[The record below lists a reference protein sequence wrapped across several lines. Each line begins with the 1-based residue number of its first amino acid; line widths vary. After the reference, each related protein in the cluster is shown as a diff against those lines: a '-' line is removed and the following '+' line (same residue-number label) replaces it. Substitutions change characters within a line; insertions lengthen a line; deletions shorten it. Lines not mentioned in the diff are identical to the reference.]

1 MKQTGRKEEKRGMIL
16 QLSVLIPNKPGEFGK
31 VVNMM
36 SENNVNCLS
45 VSTYDA
51 RDFGVLHLIVDQP
64 KNLKAVLE
72 DKGYTVMSS
81 NAIAVRMDHRPGYM
95 NQILMEMGNA
105 NINIE
110 CMYSF
115 MSKRDMSPVLVFRTE
130 DAAVVESFLTG
141 KGHYVFKTVEELA
154 E

>member
-1 MKQTGRKEEKRGMIL
+1 MIQ
-16 QLSVLIPNKPGEFGK
+16 QLSVLIPNKPGEFCK
-31 VVNMM
+31 VVNIM
-36 SENNVNCLS
+36 SEQNINCLS

-64 KNLKAVLE
+64 KELKAALE
-72 DKGYTVMSS
+72 EKGYTVMASG
-81 NAIAVRMDHRPGYM
+81 AIAVRMDHRPGYM
-95 NQILMEMGNA
+95 NQILTEMGNA

-115 MSKRDMSPVLVFRTE
+115 MSKKDLAPVLVFRTS
-130 DAAVVESFLTG
+130 DAAVVESFLAG

>member
-1 MKQTGRKEEKRGMIL
+1 MIL

-31 VVNMM
+31 VVNLM
-36 SENNVNCLS
+36 SEEGINCLS

-64 KNLKAVLE
+64 EKLKAVLE
-72 DKGYTVMSS
+72 SRSYTVLPSH
-81 NAIAVRMDHRPGYM
+81 AIAVRMDHRPGYM
-95 NQILMEMGNA
+95 NQILSEMGKA

-110 CMYSF
+110 CLYSF
-115 MSKRDMSPVLVFRTE
+115 MSKKDMEPVLVFRTD
-130 DAAVVESFLTG
+130 DASVVESFLEG
-141 KGHYVFKTVEELA
+141 KGHYVFKTLEELA

>member
-1 MKQTGRKEEKRGMIL
+1 MIL

-36 SENNVNCLS
+36 SEQNINCLS

-51 RDFGVLHLIVDQP
+51 RDFGVLHLIVDNP
-64 KNLKAVLE
+64 EKLKAILE
-72 DKGYTVMSS
+72 EKGYTVLPSH
-81 NAIAVRMDHRPGYM
+81 AIAVRMDHRPGYM
-95 NQILMEMGNA
+95 NQILTEMGKA

-110 CMYSF
+110 CLYSF
-115 MSKRDMSPVLVFRTE
+115 MSKKHMEPVLVFRTD
-130 DAAVVESFLTG
+130 DASVVESFLEG
-141 KGHYVFKTVEELA
+141 KGHYVFKTLEELA